1 MKKVRNPFMYII
13 IIALVILSCIMV
25 YCNKYYFEDVH
36 NYKGY
41 KLDLKMSSA
50 KEKIFILVLEND
62 SIYIT
67 IQLPVDD
74 STYIQYKE
82 GDIIE

>member
-1 MKKVRNPFMYII
+1 MKQLTTPFMYII
-13 IIALVILSCIMV
+13 IITLVILSCIMI

-41 KLDLKMSSA
+41 KLDLKMPSA

-62 SIYIT
+62 STYIT

-74 STYIQYKE
+74 STYNSYIEGEVIQ
-82 GDIIE
+82 